1 MASLSLAEAFAL
13 IPDPRGRCGR
23 QHPLVA
29 MLCLTTVAIVAGC
42 RSINAIAQFGR
53 DHGIGLAHALGFNRA
68 KTPAPSTFGELFQRL
83 DVAAVER
90 ALRAWLLARGAGA
103 GEHVA
108 VDGKTARGSA
118 DGAVPGVHLL
128 AAFATADAAVLGQLV
143 VARTTNEHKAA
154 LRLLGVLPLA
164 GKVVTADAMFTHADV
179 CDTITDAGADYVLAV
194 KDNQEHLRRDIA
206 DLFEGDGTAFSP
218 VSGGSG
224 RRTCGRP

>member
-13 IPDPRGRCGR
+13 IPDPRDRRGR

-29 MLCLTTVAIVAGC
+29 MLCLTTVAVLAGC
-42 RSINAIAQFGR
+42 RSIQAVAQFGR
-53 DHGIGLAHALGFNRA
+53 DHGIHMAHALGFNRA
-68 KTPAPSTFGELFQRL
+68 KTPAPSTFCELFQQL

-90 ALRAWLLARGAGA
+90 ALRTWLLARGAGA

-108 VDGKTARGSA
+108 LDGKTVCGSA
-118 DGAVPGVHLL
+118 DGEVPGVHLL
-128 AAFATADAAVLGQLV
+128 AAFATADAAVLGQLA
-143 VARTTNEHKAA
+143 VAKTTNEHKAA

-194 KDNQEHLRRDIA
+194 KDNQEGLRRDIEA
-206 DLFEGDGTAFSP
+206 LFEGDGTAFSP
-218 VSGGSG
+218 PPAPALV
-224 RRTCGRP
+224 